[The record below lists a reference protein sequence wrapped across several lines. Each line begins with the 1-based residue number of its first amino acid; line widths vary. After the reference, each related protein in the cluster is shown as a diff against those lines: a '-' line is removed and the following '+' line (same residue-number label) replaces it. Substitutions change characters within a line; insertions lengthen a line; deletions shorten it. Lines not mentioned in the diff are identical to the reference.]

1 MNIDNIY
8 KAYYD
13 CAIWSSADWRVTGA
27 ERLDPPHLEDV
38 EFSLTSDFHESFKQ
52 DVISFCDANRALLDA
67 SGLTDSQ
74 IGHDFWLTRNH
85 HGAGFWDRGIDEIGE
100 RLTEAA
106 QIYPEVNLYIGDDG
120 NLYF

>member
-1 MNIDNIY
+1 MNIENIY
-8 KAYYD
+8 QAYYD
-13 CAIWSSADWRVTGA
+13 CAIWSSVH
-27 ERLDPPHLEDV
+27 EELPLEDV
-38 EFSLTSDFHESFKQ
+38 EFSLAPDFHESFKQ
-52 DVISFCDANRALLDA
+52 DVIGFCDTNRVSLEA
-67 SGLTDSQ
+67 SGLTDLQ

-106 QIYPEVNLYIGDDG
+106 QIYPKIDLYIGDDG